1 MQTHPINNQVFN
13 AKPIKKTSTIKL
25 GLENVKRQNPFENS
39 WYINYLKNKGL
50 YVTDFSMNDKM
61 NKIEIIVEK
70 LNNIYNHLFCRS

>member
-39 WYINYLKNKGL
+39 WYINYLKNKG
-50 YVTDFSMNDKM
+50 
-61 NKIEIIVEK
+61 
-70 LNNIYNHLFCRS
+70 